1 MEWRRWRKKVKN
13 HLIYIAV
20 ASFVKLLR
28 TLPESIAAKSMA
40 ALGRLGFRLAKG
52 ERKKTTRHLQIALGS
67 TKTPT
72 EIQQLALRVFENLGS
87 NGSAAIRT
95 LKYLQQGID
104 KRVHIIGAEYLDA
117 ALAKGKGVLGITGHI
132 GCWELMAAALAKNG
146 YPLAVVGKPLYDE
159 RLNRILVQQREKSG
173 LINLSRDGAA
183 RRMMQWMRGGK
194 MLGVLIDQ
202 DTDVESEFVDVMGR
216 QARTPIAPMLLAQR
230 VGAAIVPMATYRQP
244 DGRHV
249 IDIRPEIELVPDNGT
264 RETRR
269 ANLTLCSKAIEAF
282 ILEHPEQWVWMHER
296 WKTPPA

>member
-104 KRVHIIGAEYLDA
+104 KRVHITGAEYLDA

-146 YPLAVVGKPLYDE
+146 YPLAVVGKPLYDNPCMPLFNVSRNNPLSSSRLLLE
-159 RLNRILVQQREKSG
+159 RSIPFNPWIL
-173 LINLSRDGAA
+173 
-183 RRMMQWMRGGK
+183 
-194 MLGVLIDQ
+194 
-202 DTDVESEFVDVMGR
+202 
-216 QARTPIAPMLLAQR
+216 
-230 VGAAIVPMATYRQP
+230 P
-244 DGRHV
+244 DLK
-249 IDIRPEIELVPDNGT
+249 DI
-264 RETRR
+264 
-269 ANLTLCSKAIEAF
+269 S
-282 ILEHPEQWVWMHER
+282 
-296 WKTPPA
+296 